1 MRSKVPP
8 GLAVISALLTTLA
21 AETGAKAR
29 RVHAGCPSDMVRAAD
44 LCIDRFEAPNRRYAM
59 PLVMQSANDAAA
71 WCAARHKRM
80 CTESEWIGACEG
92 EQHNDYPYGSSHIDA
107 RCNDDKSWQKVDEAK
122 LATWPAPDAQAEVKS
137 LYQASPSGA
146 KIHCTSEGGV
156 GDLTGN
162 VEEWVVR
169 TREHVNPWPYVLIG
183 CYWAGCYGGNKP
195 TCHSTNNAH
204 GPDFR
209 YYETGFR
216 CCKDAPAQI
225 DEPRR

>member
-1 MRSKVPP
+1 MRSKVAS
-8 GLAVISALLTTLA
+8 GLAVMSVLLATLA

-29 RVHAGCPSDMVRAAD
+29 RVSIGCPRDMARVAD
-44 LCIDRFEAPNRRYAM
+44 FCIDRFEAPNRPNAM
-59 PLVMQSANDAAA
+59 PLVMQSARDAVA
-71 WCAARHKRM
+71 WCSAHDKRM
-80 CTESEWIGACEG
+80 CAESEWIAACEG
-92 EQHNDYPYGSSHIDA
+92 EEHNEYPYGSSHVDA
-107 RCNDDKSWQKVDEAK
+107 RCNDDKLWQKVDEST
-122 LATWPAPDAQAEVKS
+122 LARWPAPDAQAEVKN

-146 KIHCTSEGGV
+146 KRRCVSKGGV
-156 GDLTGN
+156 SDLTGN

-204 GPDFR
+204 GPEFR

-216 CCKDAPAQI
+216 CCKDAAGA
-225 DEPRR
+225 EARK